1 MRTSYNKKSYVFLSI
16 IFVIGIL
23 CGLLFLNIIDN
34 ETSSNIIQKITYYI
48 ESNSLSTSFLL
59 KHIIVLAIII
69 VFSFFVISIIFSII
83 YLFYNGLT
91 IGLLIS
97 LLYSI
102 SGLKGLLYSIIY
114 ILIVKTIFIILL
126 LFFISMSMKIGICI
140 FKYFFYKDNDKINK
154 LIRYFKKTLVI
165 YILIIINDIFV
176 YYVGSNILK
185 IFQVLIS

>member
-48 ESNSLSTSFLL
+48 ESNSLSTSFIL